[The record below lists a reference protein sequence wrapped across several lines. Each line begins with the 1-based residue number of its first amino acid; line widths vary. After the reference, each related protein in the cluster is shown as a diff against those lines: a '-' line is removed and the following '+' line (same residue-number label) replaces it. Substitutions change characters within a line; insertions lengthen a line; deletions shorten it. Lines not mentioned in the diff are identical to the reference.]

1 MQVGDLVRIKSLK
14 AEIRESLRNK
24 AHVVTWV
31 GQWHVHLHGFDP
43 NQVHSIDDLEVIS
56 ASR

>member
-1 MQVGDLVRIKSLK
+1 MRVGDLVRIKSPK

-31 GQWHVHLHGFDP
+31 GQSHAHLHGFDP
-43 NQVHSIDDLEVIS
+43 NQVHSISDLEVIS
-56 ASR
+56 ESR